1 MDPFAEYLREL
12 AQAVAKGD
20 ATEHTHRPALKAL
33 LQSLDDGVTATNE
46 PKRIACGAPDFVLTR
61 RQTRVGYVEAKDVGT
76 NLDTIKRDSERREP
90 ASDDGKQL
98 KRYRDSLGNLLLTDY
113 LDFRWFV
120 DGTQRAAARLASPQA
135 TGKLSIEDEGVE
147 KVSDLLQSFY
157 ALRVP
162 SVGTPKELAERM
174 ARLSAMVRGLNC
186 FCV

>member
-1 MDPFAEYLREL
+1 MKPKASDRMDPFAEYLREL

-61 RQTRVGYVEAKDVGT
+61 RQTRVGYVEAKYVGT

-98 KRYRDSLGNLLLTDY
+98 K
-113 LDFRWFV
+113 
-120 DGTQRAAARLASPQA
+120 
-135 TGKLSIEDEGVE
+135 
-147 KVSDLLQSFY
+147 
-157 ALRVP
+157 
-162 SVGTPKELAERM
+162 
-174 ARLSAMVRGLNC
+174 
-186 FCV
+186 